1 MRSIFIA
8 VLALL
13 ALAAPAMAGQ
23 PGDVLPDLDQEVPQ
37 DLMVERVVLA
47 GGKVRFRLG
56 FASAAANVGAGPLT
70 LHGRRTSRAVKRMSV
85 NQLINQSAGGL
96 RIVRDVGE
104 LSYVVHPDH
113 KHWHLVDFERYELR
127 APGDDRP
134 SIRRDRK
141 TGFCL
146 GDRYPI
152 RGASALPGFNPT
164 PLQGDQCGIGRPGL
178 TSLFVGISTGYAD
191 RYEAQLE
198 GQFIDITQAPARTYV
213 LVHSVNTN
221 GRIVEADT
229 TNNSSSVLFRLSWPR
244 GRNALP
250 RVRVLRRCPDTPTC
264 PARQPVVHS
273 MEGARS

>member
-13 ALAAPAMAGQ
+13 ALAAPAVADQ
-23 PGDVLPDLDQEVPQ
+23 PGDILPDLDQEVPR

-47 GGKVRFRLG
+47 NGQLRFRLG
-56 FASAAANVGAGPLT
+56 FASAADNVGAGPLT
-70 LHGRRTSRAVKRMSV
+70 LHGRRPSRAVKRMAV
-85 NQLINQSAGGL
+85 DQLIDQSTGGL
-96 RIVRDVGE
+96 RVERDVGE
-104 LSYVVHPDH
+104 FSYVVHPDH

-134 SIRRDRK
+134 SIRSDRK

-152 RGASALPGFNPT
+152 AGASALPGFNPS
-164 PLQGDQCGIGRPGL
+164 PMQGDQCGLGRPGL
-178 TSLFVGISTGYAD
+178 TSLFVGISVGWGDQYA
-191 RYEAQLE
+191 AQLE
-198 GQFIDITQAPARTYV
+198 GQYIDITNAPARNYV
-213 LVHSVNTN
+213 LVHSLNTN
-221 GRIVEADT
+221 GRIVESDD

-244 GRNALP
+244 GRRALP
-250 RVRVLRRCPDTPTC
+250 RVKVLRRCPDTPTC
-264 PARQPVVHS
+264 PARQPVVLS